1 MRRTILG
8 VVIAIAVF
16 AGVYGLAASLN
27 VSSSSLGAG
36 SSAVAACQTG
46 TLAVS
51 YTPAYNATIPGYAAT
66 SVTVGNIDT
75 TTTACG
81 GKAIRVTLTDASNA
95 SLGENTGTVPTSG
108 TSMTFTLSGVSAA
121 SVAGVHV
128 AISG

>member
-1 MRRTILG
+1 MRRTLIG
-8 VVIAIAVF
+8 VVIAILVF

-36 SSAVAACQTG
+36 SAVVAACQSG

-51 YTPAYNATIPGYAAT
+51 YTPAYSQSIPGYAAT

-75 TTTACG
+75 SGAACG
-81 GKAIRVTLTDASNA
+81 GKAIRVTLVDTSNA
-95 SLGENTGTVPTSG
+95 SLGESTGTVPTSG
-108 TSMTFTLSGVSAA
+108 SAMTFTLSGVSAS

>member
-1 MRRTILG
+1 MRRTVLG
-8 VVIAIAVF
+8 LIIAILVF

-27 VSSSSLGAG
+27 VSSSTLGAG

-46 TLAVS
+46 TLSVS
-51 YTPAYNATIPGYAAT
+51 YTPAYSATVPGYAAT
-66 SVTVGNIDT
+66 SVSVGNIDT

-95 SLGENTGTVPTSG
+95 SLGESTGTVPTSG
-108 TSMTFTLSGVSAA
+108 SSMTFTLSGVSAS

>member
-1 MRRTILG
+1 MRRTVLG
-8 VVIAIAVF
+8 VVIAVLVF

-27 VSSSSLGAG
+27 VSSSTLGAG
-36 SSAVAACQTG
+36 SAAVAACQSG

-51 YTPAYNATIPGYAAT
+51 YTPAYNAAIPGYAAT

-75 TTTACG
+75 ATSACG
-81 GKAIRVTLTDASNA
+81 GKAIRVTLVDGSNA
-95 SLGENTGTVPTSG
+95 SLGESTGTVPTSG
-108 TSMTFTLSGVSAA
+108 SSMTFTLSGVSAA